1 MCAWLR
7 TIYFPPIKKMT
18 LYIKAA
24 FCILILLY
32 MWPFQLVSA
41 LLFVNG
47 KSILF
52 SCWWKVCSSFKMT
65 DFFLYIYLLIVK
77 INPIYWVILNASLA
91 VFEVNLCTN
100 FFTFQTNLSL
110 PLAKKCWGE
119 ATHDHQQK
127 SNERLLPLAFSSNL
141 FVCLCS
147 NV

>member
-65 DFFLYIYLLIVK
+65 DFFFIYLPVDCEDKSDLLGNFKCFPGSVWSKFMYKFLYFPNKPLSSPSKKMLRGSNTRPPTEVK
-77 INPIYWVILNASLA
+77 WETV
-91 VFEVNLCTN
+91 
-100 FFTFQTNLSL
+100 TFGFQ
-110 PLAKKCWGE
+110 
-119 ATHDHQQK
+119 
-127 SNERLLPLAFSSNL
+127 F
-141 FVCLCS
+141 
-147 NV
+147 